1 MGKPETPLLTVDA
14 IIDYGGKIVLVERKN
29 YPHGLALPGGF
40 VEVGEKVSEAVIREV
55 KEETSL
61 DVEIEGILGI
71 YSDPKRDP
79 RGHAVTIAF
88 ACKADPNQELAGGD
102 DAKRALAFSPDEIPF
117 EKIVFDHPQI
127 IKDYLEWRENRKKVF
142 VR

>member
-14 IIDYGGKIVLVERKN
+14 VIDYGGRIVLVERKN

-40 VEVGEKVSEAVIREV
+40 VEVGEKVSEAVVREV

-61 DVEIEGILGI
+61 DVKIEGVLGI

-79 RGHAVTIAF
+79 RGHAVTIVF
-88 ACKADPNQELAGGD
+88 VCKADPNQKLSGGD
-102 DAKRALAFSPDEIPF
+102 DAKRALAFSHGEIPF
-117 EKIVFDHPQI
+117 EKIVFDHSQI
-127 IKDYLEWRENRKKVF
+127 IKDYLEWKKDKKKVF